1 MARILI
7 IDDEKPVR
15 DAVEAV
21 AAAAGHET
29 RCAADGRQGMIEFA
43 RFQPDVVVTD
53 MLMPEKEGIETVI
66 DLRKLRPDLPIIAI
80 SGGGRV
86 GNMSFLKMA
95 EHFGATHTLA
105 KPFSAAQL
113 MAAFTACLTARA

>member
-15 DAVEAV
+15 EAVEAI

-29 RCAADGRQGMIEFA
+29 RFAADGRQGMAQFA
-43 RFQPDVVVTD
+43 SFQPDLVITD
-53 MLMPEKEGIETVI
+53 MLMPEKEGVETI
-66 DLRKLRPDLPIIAI
+66 AELRKLRPNLPIIAI

-95 EHFGATHTLA
+95 ERFGATRTIA
-105 KPFSAAQL
+105 KPFSAADL
-113 MAAFTACLTARA
+113 MAALAACLSKTA